1 MDKVNV
7 PSELAKM
14 AAGLAAALCLWSLSF
29 NAYAAP
35 AELGG
40 SSSTEITSEKVVYV
54 GDNNQVEFQGDV
66 HVTRDEF
73 ELWCQRLEVFLS
85 PEGDSAQPS
94 ASDSQQVQGTGRIE
108 KIMAYDDVRIEMQ
121 ARTARSDQAEYRA
134 DDEKLFL
141 RGNVLLS
148 EGKNQIQGEQVVFD
162 LRQNTSQV
170 TAGESGKVKALFFP
184 DKSEEE
190 PE

>member
-1 MDKVNV
+1 MDRVNF

-14 AAGLAAALCLWSLSF
+14 VAGLAAALCLCSF
-29 NAYAAP
+29 CFCAYAAP

-40 SSSTEITSEKVVYV
+40 SSSTEITSEKVIYV
-54 GDNNQVEFQGDV
+54 GGKNQVEFQGDV

-85 PEGDSAQPS
+85 REGGSGQPS
-94 ASDSQQVQGTGRIE
+94 ASDPQQVQGTERIE
-108 KIMAYDDVRIEMQ
+108 KIMAYEDVRIEMQ

-134 DDEKLFL
+134 SDEKLFL
-141 RGNVLLS
+141 RGSVVLS
-148 EGKNQIQGEQVVFD
+148 EGKNQIQGDQVVFD
-162 LRQNTSQV
+162 LRQNTSEV